1 MNRNCVLT
9 ALLIAFF
16 TRLGAAAENPV
27 ASFTVRD
34 YLNRQWQNELVSFP
48 VAQGIFGREDL
59 ALRGPEDTPVVHQWI
74 DGDLAPA
81 GEPSIAFP
89 ASVPELGEA
98 TYRLVAGKP
107 AGDSALKARQTG
119 ETIVL
124 ENRRIAVTLGGPHA
138 REQGPIAGI
147 RLPSGATVGAGK
159 LDVPQVPESIDLTLL
174 ASGPV
179 FAEARV
185 DYAFADH
192 RFWRLRFRVI
202 AGEPV
207 VLIDEQFELPA
218 GSKYTLR
225 LAERWGADRLFYRD
239 NGNCCRTVAAGSVAE
254 EPIFL
259 VEPWPAWW
267 GETLR
272 ANWLGI
278 FRRGAD
284 DLLALAAREPGVW
297 VTPERTEWDT
307 AIALNKKFA
316 ATFQLRGFERKW
328 MLMGLRRSEAI
339 REEELGQ
346 RVAPLPQQYL
356 IRHGDFPL
364 EQVKDYVLSWDD
376 RPTRH
381 PRLFTTEAERER
393 FRKRFQVDEARLVDL
408 RKAAIFPYRMDEH
421 VACFLTTEDEELGRK
436 FAGFALKQLQES
448 VDGYVRQ
455 ESLRN
460 PGSCPHHRNR
470 GVYWG
475 AIASDLAMR
484 PGVLTP
490 EERDRV
496 KAQLAFLGYTL
507 ARPLVISPE
516 RGFRANPNMTSM
528 ARGML
533 GVVACTIPN
542 HPRARQWAETAVAE
556 LEHELEEWCGPN
568 GGWLEAPHYA
578 TASLDALVSLALS
591 LRGTGF
597 SEVEW
602 QFHPKLR
609 AAVAWL
615 AKISTPPDPR
625 LDGCRHMPA
634 VGNTY
639 LGEPTCLPAWMA
651 TIWREKDPAFSRQM
665 QWAWKAHGGPRTPG
679 IGGAYPGIQGYN
691 HLMLDESIPAKT
703 PPYTSELFP
712 GAGAVL
718 RAHFPGEKETYLH
731 YVQGPMHQHYDFDEG
746 SFILWGKGKPLCEDF
761 GYYGRAPAA
770 DHSRID
776 DGFYEALGVEGKI
789 REFASGESVDYL
801 RGERHG
807 WHRQILFVKD
817 PDPLGPNYFLVRDA
831 VLSGRDFDWRVWI
844 ATDEAP
850 DVRANPIRAKG
861 RFGADLVVFF
871 LDPAKRNL
879 ATREITRTAGAA
891 GWGHDKRTTSQ
902 RCLEMTKLP
911 GDQPVSVVL
920 YPVLTDQPTPEFTAL
935 SGGRAVKIEGPFGT
949 DYAVL
954 ALERFR
960 FQGEGIE
967 LDGKAAAVQVRR
979 DGVRLSLPRR
989 GELSYRDN
997 SITAA
1002 AEPERTVTRQ
1012 FR

>member
-1 MNRNCVLT
+1 MSPRHFPAV
-9 ALLIAFF
+9 LLIAFA
-16 TRLGAAAENPV
+16 LPLAAAAGVPV
-27 ASFTVRD
+27 ATFTVRD
-34 YLNRQWQNELVSFP
+34 YLNRQWDNELVFFP
-48 VAQGIFGREDL
+48 VAQNVFGRQDL
-59 ALRGPEDTPVVHQWI
+59 VLHGPEETPVMHQWV
-74 DGDLAPA
+74 DADLAPA
-81 GEPSIAFP
+81 GKPSIAFR

-98 TYRLVAGKP
+98 AYRLVPGKP
-107 AGDSALKARQTG
+107 AGGSDLKARQSG
-119 ETIVL
+119 DTIVL
-124 ENRRIAVTLGGPHA
+124 ESRHVGITLGGA
-138 REQGPIAGI
+138 RANEQGPIAGI
-147 RLPSGATVGAGK
+147 RLPSGATVGAGE
-159 LDVPQVPESIDLTLL
+159 LEVAEAPEAVQLKLL

-179 FAEARV
+179 FAEASV
-185 DYAFADH
+185 EYTFAEH

-207 VLIDEQFELPA
+207 VLVDEQFELAP

-225 LAERWGADRLFYRD
+225 LAERWGPDQLFYRD

-267 GETLR
+267 GEQLR
-272 ANWLGI
+272 ANWVGI
-278 FRRGAD
+278 FRQGAD
-284 DLLALAAREPGVW
+284 DLLALAAREPGTW
-297 VTPERTEWDT
+297 VNPGRTEWDT
-307 AIALNKKFA
+307 AIAIDKQLA

-328 MLMGLRRSEAI
+328 MLMGLQRSEAI
-339 REEELGQ
+339 REEELGK
-346 RVAPLPQQYL
+346 RVAPLPQQQL

-364 EQVKDYVLSWDD
+364 DMIKDYMLSWDD
-376 RPTRH
+376 RPTPH
-381 PRLFTTEAERER
+381 PRLFTTQAELER
-393 FRKRFQVDEARLVDL
+393 FRKRFKVDEGRLAEL
-408 RKAAIFPYRMDEH
+408 RKAAIFAYGMDDH
-421 VACFLTTEDEELGRK
+421 VAYFLATADEELGRK
-436 FAGFALKQLQES
+436 FAEFAVRQLQES

-475 AIASDLAMR
+475 AIASDLALR

-490 EERDRV
+490 EERARV

-507 ARPLVISPE
+507 SRPLVISPE

-533 GVVACTIPN
+533 GVVACTIPH
-542 HPRARQWAETAVAE
+542 HPAARRWAGTAIAE
-556 LEHELEEWCGPN
+556 LEHELDEWCGPN

-591 LRGTGF
+591 LRSTGF

-625 LDGCRHMPA
+625 LEGRRHMPA

-665 QWAWKAHGGPRTPG
+665 QWVWKAHGAPRTPG
-679 IGGAYPGIQGYN
+679 IGGAYPGLQGYN
-691 HLMLDESIPAKT
+691 HLMLDESLPDQA
-703 PPYTSELFP
+703 PPFASELFP
-712 GAGAVL
+712 EAGAVL
-718 RAHFPGEKETYLH
+718 RAHFPGDQETYLY
-731 YVQGPMHQHYDFDEG
+731 YVQGSMHQHYDFDEG
-746 SFILWGKGKPLCEDF
+746 SFVLWGKGKPLCEDF

-789 REFASGESVDYL
+789 QEFAAGESADYL
-801 RGERHG
+801 RGQRHG

-831 VLSGRDFDWRVWI
+831 VLNGRDFDWRVWI

-861 RFGADLVVFF
+861 RFGVDLVVFF
-871 LDPAKRNL
+871 IEPAKRNL
-879 ATREITRTAGAA
+879 ATRQITRTAGAA
-891 GWGHDKRTTSQ
+891 GWGHDERTTSQ
-902 RCLEMTKLP
+902 RCLELTKLP

-920 YPVLTDQPTPEFTAL
+920 YPVLADEPTPKFAAL
-935 SGGRAVKIEGPFGT
+935 AGGRGVKIEGPFGT
-949 DYAVL
+949 DYAL
-954 ALERFR
+954 LGLERFG
-960 FQGEGIE
+960 FNGEGIE
-967 LDGKAAAVQVRR
+967 FDGKAGAVQVRR
-979 DGVRLSLPRR
+979 DGVRLALPRR
-989 GELSYRDN
+989 GELSYRGHT
-997 SITAA
+997 ITAA
-1002 AEPERTVTRQ
+1002 AEPERTVARQ